1 MVEWIFPKWLIEMN
15 VKQPISHS
23 LSRGA
28 MLYLGYQK
36 KGVTVMETTLGKRI
50 GMLRRQKGLKQD
62 ELAEKLGV
70 SPQAVSKWENDQTCP
85 DISRLPELAR
95 MLEVSVDELLS
106 GKRESTPVVQIV
118 PEPQRKDIRD
128 MTLRI
133 VVDSADGD
141 KVRVNLPMALLQIAI
156 DTGMGMPQIN
166 GGRAMQNI
174 DWNQIMELI
183 RQGAVG
189 NLVEV
194 ESEGDF
200 VRIFVE

>member
-1 MVEWIFPKWLIEMN
+1 
-15 VKQPISHS
+15 
-23 LSRGA
+23 
-28 MLYLGYQK
+28 
-36 KGVTVMETTLGKRI
+36 METTLGKRI

-62 ELAEKLGV
+62 ELADKLGV

-85 DISRLPELAR
+85 DISLLPELAKI
-95 MLEVSVDELLS
+95 LEVSVDELLS
-106 GKRESTPVVQIV
+106 GKQESAPVVQIV
-118 PEPQRKDIRD
+118 PETQRKDIRD
-128 MTLRI
+128 MILRI

-141 KVRVNLPMALLQIAI
+141 KVRVNLPIVLLQIAI

-166 GGRAMQNI
+166 ESQAMQSI

-194 ESEGDF
+194 ESGGDF